1 MLKFILLLV
10 ALLLLAPAHT
20 HAQSDPIDDWIAA
33 MSLRQKVAQLFMV
46 NLYGPILTEAG
57 RDVLVNWQ
65 PGAVVLMGN
74 NGGTSQ
80 NIVRLTNAYQQTIIE
95 ASGPPLFIATDQEGG
110 TIARLRDGFTEWP
123 VPMLLTA
130 ADDPDMAMQVGAGM
144 ARELLAVGVNMNLAP
159 VADLFTNPDNPI
171 IGRRSPGRDPDQVG
185 RTLAAIVDGM
195 QSAGVMAT
203 LKHFPGHGDTSEDS
217 HLTLP
222 VVPHDRDRL
231 MQVEL
236 VPFQQAMAAGAVM
249 VGHLWLPEFDPDY
262 PVPASLSA
270 NVVAGLLRDNL
281 GYDGIVVTDALDMD
295 AIDTVYTT
303 GEAAVLALQAGVDM
317 VIAGPNIGEPT
328 QIRAMEAVVNAVEQ
342 GRLSE
347 SRVDTSVRR
356 ILAAKEAF
364 GVLDWEPIDPQSVL
378 VAMHRAENAALVA
391 AMFDAGVT
399 IIQDNDDLLPLRRTE
414 TIGLV
419 YPANRS
425 QVASDCEFEGFT
437 VRRLA
442 VSDTPTVDDITAAS
456 NLSVFVDK
464 IVVFDPDSVL
474 LAMLPAEKTLAV
486 NLQYPVD
493 LPVVSTVLTTYSPL
507 DPAITSACG
516 ILFGQQPALGVL
528 PD

>member
-1 MLKFILLLV
+1 MHKIILLV
-10 ALLLLAPAHT
+10 GVVLLLFPV
-20 HAQSDPIDDWIAA
+20 HAQSDRVAT
-33 MSLRQKVAQLFMV
+33 MTLQQKVAQLFMV

-74 NGGTSQ
+74 NVGTPQ
-80 NIVRLTNAYQQTIIE
+80 NIARLTNAYQQTIVD
-95 ASGPPLFIATDQEGG
+95 SGGPPLFIATDQEGG

-130 ADDPDMAMQVGAGM
+130 ADNSDLAAQVGVGM

-171 IGRRSPGRDPDQVG
+171 IGRRSPGRDPEQVG
-185 RTLAAIVDGM
+185 RTLSAFVDGM
-195 QSAGVMAT
+195 QSAEVMAT

-236 VPFQQAMAAGAVM
+236 VPFRQALAAGAVM

-262 PVPASLSA
+262 PLPASLSA
-270 NVVAGLLRDNL
+270 PVVTGLLRDDL
-281 GYDGIVVTDALDMD
+281 GYDGIVITDALDMD
-295 AIDTVYTT
+295 AIDTVYTV

-317 VIAGPNIGEPT
+317 VIAGPNIGEPA
-328 QIRAMEAVVNAVEQ
+328 QIRAMEAVVDAVEQ

-347 SRVDTSVRR
+347 ARIDTSVRR
-356 ILAAKEAF
+356 ILAAKAAF
-364 GVLDWEPIDPQSVL
+364 GVLDWEPIDPQSAL

-391 AMFDAGVT
+391 ALFDAGTSV
-399 IIQDNDDLLPLRRTE
+399 IQDSADLLPLRRME
-414 TIGLV
+414 TIGLI

-425 QVASDCEFEGFT
+425 QVVRDCEVEDFT
-437 VRRLA
+437 IRRLA
-442 VSDTPTVDDITAAS
+442 VSDTPTVDDITAAA

-464 IVVFDPDSVL
+464 IVVFDPESML
-474 LAMLPAEKTLAV
+474 LAMLSAEKTIAV
-486 NLQYPVD
+486 TLQYPVD
-493 LPVVSTVLTTYSPL
+493 LPEVSTVLTTYSPL

-516 ILFGQQPALGVL
+516 ILFGQQPAVGVL